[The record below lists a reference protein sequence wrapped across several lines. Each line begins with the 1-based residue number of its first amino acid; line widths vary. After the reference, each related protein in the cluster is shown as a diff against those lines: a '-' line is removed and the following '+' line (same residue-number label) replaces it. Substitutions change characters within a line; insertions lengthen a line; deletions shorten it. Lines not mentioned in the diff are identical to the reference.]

1 MKTFKQFLI
10 EREDLYKISD
20 DELEKS
26 LGHDHDVKLS
36 NKQIAFLQKHLP
48 ICPASKKNASLLA
61 TLNKSSDFSKVK
73 HVISSDKK

>member
-26 LGHDHDVKLS
+26 LGHNHDVKLS
-36 NKQIAFLQKHLP
+36 NKQIAFLQKHLQT
-48 ICPASKKNASLLA
+48 CPASKKNTSLFS

-73 HVISSDKK
+73 HVIPSDKK